1 MTYPMTIAGIKR
13 ELPLCKVAD
22 DFYIGAFIMF
32 GDAEITVACA
42 KELLARAPKEY
53 DYLLTA
59 EAKSIPLIHEMA
71 RQSGASEYFVA
82 RKGMKV
88 YLTDPIHVQVRSL
101 TTQHDQD
108 LYLSGE
114 EAAKMKGKKILI
126 VDDVISTGESLHALE
141 ELVHQAGGEVAG
153 RMAVLAEGDAQKRE
167 TFGTS
172 STTRGTLIVRGEGLH
187 LQLLRLDGGEV
198 LVDGTVDALT
208 YEDSQPAGSFLAR
221 LFG

>member
-88 YLTDPIHVQVRSL
+88 YLTDPIHVQVRSI

-126 VDDVISTGESLHALE
+126 VD
-141 ELVHQAGGEVAG
+141 G
-153 RMAVLAEGDAQKRE
+153 RR
-167 TFGTS
+167 
-172 STTRGTLIVRGEGLH
+172 RGR
-187 LQLLRLDGGEV
+187 RSDGGACRGRRTEARGYCLPRKAAGFQRRRHGQGIIAYIYKDCHASHGSLFSCLFREF
-198 LVDGTVDALT
+198 LV
-208 YEDSQPAGSFLAR
+208 
-221 LFG
+221 